1 MRDSATVLMF
11 CVLVLLHGL
20 FGNQAHA
27 QWLSMHEDATLT
39 TYTERS
45 ELIQM
50 DKFVNVAEMLDYKR
64 KMRNEE
70 GHVFHSVVIK
80 AQYNCPDN
88 RVRIYTIELFE
99 ERMARGDVPFG
110 GRPEAGI
117 DIGLAGGDQTE
128 FERTAAVHRP
138 CYLFV
143 FQKFGLVARVRLAD
157 DGNQAV
163 GARLHGVLDVH
174 APLAAVAEH
183 LLLQL
188 LLRSE

>member
-20 FGNQAHA
+20 FGSRAEA

-50 DKFVNVAEMLDYKR
+50 DRFVNVAEMLDYKR

-88 RVRIYTIELFE
+88 LVRTYTIELFE
-99 ERMARGDVPFG
+99 DHMARGNVVN
-110 GRPEAGI
+110 
-117 DIGLAGGDQTE
+117 T
-128 FERTAAVHRP
+128 
-138 CYLFV
+138 
-143 FQKFGLVARVRLAD
+143 QKIYGPWKAI
-157 DGNQAV
+157 N
-163 GARLHGVLDVH
+163 
-174 APLAAVAEH
+174 P
-183 LLLQL
+183 
-188 LLRSE
+188 RSVEQELKNFSCTGKK

>member
-20 FGNQAHA
+20 FGSRAEA

-50 DKFVNVAEMLDYKR
+50 DRFVNVAEMLDYKR

-70 GHVFHSVVIK
+70 GHIFHSVVIK

-88 RVRIYTIELFE
+88 LVRTYTIELFE
-99 ERMARGDVPFG
+99 DHMARGNVVN
-110 GRPEAGI
+110 
-117 DIGLAGGDQTE
+117 T
-128 FERTAAVHRP
+128 
-138 CYLFV
+138 
-143 FQKFGLVARVRLAD
+143 QKIYGPWKAI
-157 DGNQAV
+157 N
-163 GARLHGVLDVH
+163 
-174 APLAAVAEH
+174 P
-183 LLLQL
+183 
-188 LLRSE
+188 RSVEQELKNFSCTGKK

>member
-1 MRDSATVLMF
+1 
-11 CVLVLLHGL
+11 
-20 FGNQAHA
+20 
-27 QWLSMHEDATLT
+27 MHEDATLT

-99 ERMARGDVPFG
+99 ERMARGDVVN
-110 GRPEAGI
+110 
-117 DIGLAGGDQTE
+117 T
-128 FERTAAVHRP
+128 
-138 CYLFV
+138 
-143 FQKFGLVARVRLAD
+143 QKIYGPWKAI
-157 DGNQAV
+157 N
-163 GARLHGVLDVH
+163 
-174 APLAAVAEH
+174 P
-183 LLLQL
+183 
-188 LLRSE
+188 RSVEQELKNFACTGKK